1 MRKEL
6 RSDDLAT
13 EEIKGKAMKAVEIK
27 SATEATEVAV
37 KFIKK
42 DRWWV
47 RPLKAVR
54 ENGTWLVEVD
64 VGPLS
69 KIVATL
75 KIDAQSGKIIEYN
88 IPE

>member
-1 MRKEL
+1 
-6 RSDDLAT
+6 
-13 EEIKGKAMKAVEIK
+13 MKTGEVK
-27 SATEATEVAV
+27 SATEATEIAV

-54 ENGTWLVEVD
+54 ENGTWRVEVD

-69 KIVATL
+69 KTVATL
-75 KIDAQSGKIIEYN
+75 KIDAQSGKIMEYN